1 VVQNLTGNDDITFD
15 DVMAVNEISSSTG
28 VDVETL
34 LDSEE
39 LAALD
44 PETLAEIQDFSSE
57 TGITVEN
64 LMAVNDVLAS
74 LPDDQI
80 DDFISDIEDMV
91 DEGLADEVN
100 QLMADLK
107 DIDGGLEAI
116 MEYESYDDCVAS
128 GGGDVCDQTQAA
140 IDRSGL

>member
-1 VVQNLTGNDDITFD
+1 
-15 DVMAVNEISSSTG
+15 M
-28 VDVETL
+28 
-34 LDSEE
+34 
-39 LAALD
+39 
-44 PETLAEIQDFSSE
+44 
-57 TGITVEN
+57 
-64 LMAVNDVLAS
+64 
-74 LPDDQI
+74 
-80 DDFISDIEDMV
+80 
-91 DEGLADEVN
+91 GLADEVN